1 MKKFKIVVWFRYMVK
16 GSEQKDFDVYQI
28 DADNLEEAL
37 SQTKKFYDNYRGI
50 IPFLYYH
57 GKDKFKPTNIK

>member
-1 MKKFKIVVWFRYMVK
+1 MVK